1 METRSFS
8 AGDNK
13 KEHPY
18 YESRTDGQST
28 EYTTTFTS
36 GATSSR
42 SFTMGVGV
50 GTPPLS
56 SLQQRHQHDI
66 GFRNQLGT
74 ALEDTARTSRRT
86 ESTTTTYN
94 ESPSEFRERHRTA
107 HAEAEKRFKKHMD
120 RDFAIFCCFALLV
133 LVVVLGS
140 YVWGNFSG
148 GEAASNQGS
157 PAVTHKSSSW
167 AIWIPLGPLWVGY
180 GSEGFLWSFSLSFS
194 F

>member
-1 METRSFS
+1 METYSFS
-8 AGDNK
+8 ADDKK

-28 EYTTTFTS
+28 EYTTNFTS
-36 GATSSR
+36 GATSSK
-42 SFTMGVGV
+42 SFTMGVGA
-50 GTPPLS
+50 GTHPFS

-74 ALEDTARTSRRT
+74 ALGDTTRTSRRT
-86 ESTTTTYN
+86 ESTTITYN

-107 HAEAEKRFKKHMD
+107 HAEAEKRFKKHLD
-120 RDFAIFCCFALLV
+120 RDFTIFFRFALLV
-133 LVVVLGS
+133 FVVVLGS

-148 GEAASNQGS
+148 GEAASNKGS
-157 PAVTHKSSSW
+157 PAVTYKRSSW

-180 GSEGFLWSFSLSFS
+180 GSEGFSWSFSLSFS